1 MAYHLHEHFHTGWG
15 FSFMPDNKVKKTNI
29 NKKDLTEKLASR
41 AGISK
46 TKASQYIDQITEII
60 SEALMAGKKV
70 TISDFGTFNLSERS
84 AFVGY
89 DPRNDKRINVPRRI
103 IPVFRSGKKLK
114 NALNLPM
121 IQDVV
126 LVGAKKVELKFSR
139 LVLLEDKNV
148 LNKDNY
154 IICLNGERVSIK
166 AIKIAQKDI
175 EIRQNTKKEKFPHEG
190 ISSIYISF
198 NTNLFNKEI
207 DMQIK
212 NPPLDIYNNSS
223 QKSLSWPR

>member
-1 MAYHLHEHFHTGWG
+1 
-15 FSFMPDNKVKKTNI
+15 MPDNKLKKTNV

-41 AGISK
+41 AGIPK

-70 TISDFGTFNLSERS
+70 TISDFGTFNLSERA

-148 LNKDNY
+148 LNKENY
-154 IICLNGERVSIK
+154 IICLNGEEVDINT
-166 AIKIAQKDI
+166 IKIAQKDT
-175 EIRQNTKKEKFPHEG
+175 EVRQNTKKEKHSLEG

-207 DMQIK
+207 AMHIK
-212 NPPLDIYNNSS
+212 NPPQDIYENSAP
-223 QKSLSWPR
+223 KSLSWPR

>member
-1 MAYHLHEHFHTGWG
+1 ML
-15 FSFMPDNKVKKTNI
+15 DNKVKKTNV

-41 AGISK
+41 AGIPK

-70 TISDFGTFNLSERS
+70 TISDFGTFNLSERA

-89 DPRNDKRINVPRRI
+89 DPRNDRRINVPRPI

-139 LVLLEDKNV
+139 LVFLEDKNV
-148 LNKDNY
+148 LNKENY
-154 IICLNGERVSIK
+154 IICLNGEEVDINT
-166 AIKIAQKDI
+166 IKIGQKDT
-175 EIRQNTKKEKFPHEG
+175 EVRQNTKKEEFYSEG
-190 ISSIYISF
+190 IASIYISF

-207 DMQIK
+207 AMHIK
-212 NPPLDIYNNSS
+212 NPPLDIYKNSAP
-223 QKSLSWPR
+223 KSLSWPR